1 MLMRMMMLQ
10 VCIEGGRR
18 RIEVARGVCAVEV
31 CTARSAADGPHPR
44 DYGDI
49 VVVPMVNAMDRRIKL
64 SSTISAT

>member
-18 RIEVARGVCAVEV
+18 RTEVAHGVCAVEV
-31 CTARSAADGPHPR
+31 CSAADDPR